1 MKSRHKFIV
10 PSNLAKAQME
20 ICESLYQ
27 DKEGRQKINDYADK
41 VKMPYTQCKGCD
53 SETPTIVEVK
63 FDTCAVCGGQKE
75 KQEIYLTSDWL
86 QTDGSDSTLQY
97 GRLVNSTSWQYMEWT
112 DKPWE
117 DEVKD
122 AEFKLANL
130 QDDNW
135 RKATINLEEYTKEE
149 IADAISTFGYNIL
162 HADDWNSKD
171 FTIFQI
177 EQASELFGVKDSIQ
191 LACECI
197 FELEM

>member
-1 MKSRHKFIV
+1 MKPRNKFIV

-20 ICESLYQ
+20 ICENLYQ

-41 VKMPYTQCKGCD
+41 VKMPYTKCSGCD

-63 FDTCAVCGGQKE
+63 FDTCAVCGSQKS
-75 KQEIYLTSDWL
+75 KQEIYLTPDWI

-117 DEVKD
+117 KETKD
-122 AEFKLANL
+122 ATYKLANL
-130 QDDNW
+130 NDSNW
-135 RKATINLEEYTKEE
+135 RRATIDLDEYTEDE
-149 IADAISTFGYNIL
+149 IWDALSTYGYKAQNLDKKGLIFEQGG
-162 HADDWNSKD
+162 DTFEGKD
-171 FTIFQI
+171 
-177 EQASELFGVKDSIQ
+177 AVM
-191 LACECI
+191 LACECL